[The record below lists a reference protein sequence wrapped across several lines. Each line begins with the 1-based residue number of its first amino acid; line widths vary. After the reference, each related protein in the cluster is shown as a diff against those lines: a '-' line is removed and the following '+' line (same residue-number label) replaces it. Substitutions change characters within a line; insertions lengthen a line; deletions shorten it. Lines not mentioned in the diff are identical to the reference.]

1 MTDPVKDH
9 VTHLE
14 ILREEMELVTRRK
27 NDLEKKIEQLI
38 VERDQLNAVLE
49 ESSDKILMLEKQTRE
64 QDCQVHPSG
73 NGKVAVRG
81 QKTCKFDKILILAAV
96 FPAVFVYSLLDS
108 YQKYLTFWT
117 LTSIFSFRLDF
128 KPIPNQTS

>member
-73 NGKVAVRG
+73 NGKVTVRG
-81 QKTCKFDKILILAAV
+81 QKTCKFDKIQIFAAV
-96 FPAVFVYSLLDS
+96 FPAVFGCSFLDCAFPFGFLSKIFDFLSS
-108 YQKYLTFWT
+108 YFD
-117 LTSIFSFRLDF
+117 IFFPTGL
-128 KPIPNQTS
+128 

>member
-14 ILREEMELVTRRK
+14 ILREEMELATRRK

-38 VERDQLNAVLE
+38 IERDQLNAVLE

-64 QDCQVHPSG
+64 QDCQVNPSG
-73 NGKVAVRG
+73 NGNGRG
-81 QKTCKFDKILILAAV
+81 LRPEKHINLIRIGRV
-96 FPAVFVYSLLDS
+96 S
-108 YQKYLTFWT
+108 
-117 LTSIFSFRLDF
+117 SISINLFYNLH
-128 KPIPNQTS
+128 TAL